1 MDIPRLERLTVKV
14 HLLGEP
20 CLWCWEIVD
29 MEDDT
34 PVESSWAM
42 EWTGYPSSQEAL
54 QAGAI
59 RLTDL
64 TRSRRGAKLDARLT
78 PAGGQRAQ
86 PRYLVVVA
94 RAATELYTSLTRTF
108 ADSDSIEVIRDRRFS
123 ERRQATILWGS
134 IAAEATAAL
143 GYTPKGKSDGVNGR
157 GCSSLAFLRHYR
169 RTNPERLRQHHQRRK
184 GVQATRIVPRT
195 CTFQKVSSPLGTTIL
210 ILILLVFPL
219 LVLGTFESSWNPER
233 ASYLTPLLPSRA
245 PALTFSDGALV
256 APSSTS

>member
-34 PVESSWAM
+34 SVESSWAM
-42 EWTGYPSSQEAL
+42 EWIGYASSQEAL

-94 RAATELYTSLTRTF
+94 RAATELYASLKRTF
-108 ADSDSIEVIRDRRFS
+108 ADSDSIEVIRDRRFR
-123 ERRQATILWGS
+123 ERRQRNDAVGLDRRRGDRRSRPHVEGQVRWCEWSRVPITGVPATS
-134 IAAEATAAL
+134 AA
-143 GYTPKGKSDGVNGR
+143 
-157 GCSSLAFLRHYR
+157 
-169 RTNPERLRQHHQRRK
+169 RQ
-184 GVQATRIVPRT
+184 
-195 CTFQKVSSPLGTTIL
+195 S
-210 ILILLVFPL
+210 
-219 LVLGTFESSWNPER
+219 
-233 ASYLTPLLPSRA
+233 
-245 PALTFSDGALV
+245 
-256 APSSTS
+256 